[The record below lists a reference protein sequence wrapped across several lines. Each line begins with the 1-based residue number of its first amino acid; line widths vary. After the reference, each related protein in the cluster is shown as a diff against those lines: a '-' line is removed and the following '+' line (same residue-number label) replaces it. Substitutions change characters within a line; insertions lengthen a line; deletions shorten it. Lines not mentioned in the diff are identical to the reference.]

1 MSTTSLNYIQI
12 VSSLIDNRKN
22 IKPKRA
28 KIGKK
33 SHGLGKL
40 NQPLFPHSHNLF
52 GPWDDEGFNE
62 KWI

>member
-1 MSTTSLNYIQI
+1 
-12 VSSLIDNRKN
+12 
-22 IKPKRA
+22 
-28 KIGKK
+28 
-33 SHGLGKL
+33 L